1 MGLEHGLARSDT
13 FQGHHIR
20 QTAKFFEHT
29 SGKKKLVKIGLFF
42 RQITEASKIQVSST
56 NLFGF
61 QCSLHSGIPVVA
73 AVFSSCRALCR
84 LGQLSLFALLRIATL
99 RLLTNK
105 VVEARAAELVSVR
118 RQRLPAARTVVF
130 KMTKKPPR
138 INSLADK
145 VLESTLL
152 TTQGKAN
159 FLENSMQAFC
169 LFFSF

>member
-42 RQITEASKIQVSST
+42 RQITEASKIQVSSS

-61 QCSLHSGIPVVA
+61 QCSLQWYTCR
-73 AVFSSCRALCR
+73 FSADFQSCRALCR
-84 LGQLSLFALLRIATL
+84 LARLAISLQSFALLRIATL

-118 RQRLPAARTVVF
+118 RQRLPTARTVVF
-130 KMTKKPPR
+130 KMTKNPPK
-138 INSLADK
+138 IIHLM
-145 VLESTLL
+145 L
-152 TTQGKAN
+152 
-159 FLENSMQAFC
+159 
-169 LFFSF
+169 